1 MSLNLVDLLKGQ
13 VGTMLAEK
21 AASFLGEDSG
31 STAKAVGAILPT
43 LLGSAAN
50 LGSTQAGASS
60 LLSMLNTGGHDGGI
74 LDNLGSVL
82 GGGSQTDSLMSSGSG
97 ILQSLL
103 GNKLGGLAGL
113 IANFAGIK
121 SGSASSLLSMAAPL
135 VMGLLGKQVKAKGLD
150 ASSLMHLMSGQSD
163 FIKAALPSGLV
174 SGLASLGMGN
184 IGSNIAQAASTTR
197 AAATQQVNEASS
209 AGFGRF
215 LPWLIGAAAIA
226 AALYFYKGCNTAPA
240 VETAVPEVTTTVDT
254 TTVEAPAEAD
264 KVLTFNAGSQEEAM
278 LAFIKDAS
286 KVVDKTT
293 WFNFPE
299 IQFDVNKATIKA
311 ESMDRI
317 NNVAAILKAFP
328 NVKVKVGGY
337 TDKTGAAER
346 NLVLSGDR
354 AKSVAAKLVELGIA
368 ADRLDPE
375 GYGSKYAKGTTEE
388 EKAAD
393 RKISFRVTAK

>member
-21 AASFLGEDSG
+21 AASYLGEDAS
-31 STAKAVGAILPT
+31 STSKAVSAVLPILM
-43 LLGSAAN
+43 GSASH

-60 LLSMLNTGGHDGGI
+60 LLSMLNTGKHDGGI
-74 LDNLGSVL
+74 LDNLSGML
-82 GGGSQTDSLMSSGSG
+82 GGGSQTDGLMSAGSG

-121 SGSASSLLSMAAPL
+121 SGSATSLLSMAAPM

-150 ASSLMHLMSGQSD
+150 ASGLMSLLGGQSD
-163 FIKAALPSGLV
+163 FIKAALPAGLS
-174 SGLASLGMGN
+174 SGLASLGLGN
-184 IGSNIAQAASTTR
+184 LGSSVSSHATH
-197 AAATQQVNEASS
+197 ATQQVEEAAS

-215 LPWLIGAAAIA
+215 LPWLLLAA
-226 AALYFYKGCNTAPA
+226 AALLGAYFYKGCNTAPA
-240 VETAVPEVTTTVDT
+240 ADVTPTEIVTDTVAVTAPTTETPAVP
-254 TTVEAPAEAD
+254 
-264 KVLTFNAGSQEEAM
+264 TFSFAAGSQEEAM
-278 LAFIKDAS
+278 VAFIKDAN
-286 KVVDKTT
+286 KVIDKTT

-311 ESMDRI
+311 ESIARI
-317 NNVAAILKAFP
+317 EGVASILKAFP

-337 TDKTGAAER
+337 TDKTGAADR
-346 NLVLSGDR
+346 NKVLSNDR
-354 AKSVAAKLVELGIA
+354 AKAVAAKLVELGIA

-375 GYGSKYAKGTTEE
+375 GYGSEFAKGTTEA